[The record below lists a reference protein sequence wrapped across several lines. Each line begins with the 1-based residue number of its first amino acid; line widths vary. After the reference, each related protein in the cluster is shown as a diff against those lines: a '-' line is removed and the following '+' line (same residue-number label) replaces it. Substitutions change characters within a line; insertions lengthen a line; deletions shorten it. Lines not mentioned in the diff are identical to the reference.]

1 MDGGAARQVY
11 CAPQR
16 QWEDPG
22 IHPFLTT
29 TNGKN
34 AKIKTTNTTTMAHTL
49 PPSHGADPLIK
60 L

>member
-22 IHPFLTT
+22 IHPFLTKTKFMLIVIFLINHLLAKIILHISVSVVRT
-29 TNGKN
+29 TN
-34 AKIKTTNTTTMAHTL
+34 I
-49 PPSHGADPLIK
+49 
-60 L
+60 